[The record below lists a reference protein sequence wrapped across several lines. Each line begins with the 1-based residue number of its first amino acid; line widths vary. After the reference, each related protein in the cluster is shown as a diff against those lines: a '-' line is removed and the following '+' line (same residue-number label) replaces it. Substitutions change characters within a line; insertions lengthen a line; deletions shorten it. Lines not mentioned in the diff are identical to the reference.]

1 MSKKISLSNLS
12 FTEVKV
18 KTDVTEI
25 YKKIDKFAEE
35 SKGKDCREVLDS
47 VVKIL
52 RMPVEQDVEAF
63 VEKLGEKSV
72 FSGLVNTII
81 VDEANNPIV
90 VIPPEKKKEYDKT
103 FRYLLYLKY
112 YSLLS
117 KDVFNKLKENGFPI
131 FRCILDRLKANPLLA
146 EHFPFIEAGI
156 LEHIEGHF
164 MASILILG
172 LRIEGILRSILK
184 KHNIDTLRVFKNGTV
199 EEKTL
204 GRLFGIKKLQK
215 IIGNDLYQY
224 LHVLLI
230 KKEGQ
235 NIRNGLAHSLIR
247 YDEFNEELSSLLI
260 LTLLFMDQKITT
272 IP

>member
-1 MSKKISLSNLS
+1 MSEKIPLSNLS

-18 KTDVTEI
+18 RADVTEI
-25 YKKIDKFAEE
+25 YEKIDKFAEE
-35 SKGKDCREVLDS
+35 SKGKDCKEVLDI
-47 VVKIL
+47 VLGIL
-52 RMPVEQDVEAF
+52 ELPVEKDVEAF
-63 VEKLGEKSV
+63 VKKLGAKSV
-72 FSGLVNTII
+72 FSGLLNTII

-90 VIPPEKKKEYDKT
+90 IIPPEKKAEYDKT

-131 FRCILDRLKANPLLA
+131 FRCILQRLKSNPLLT
-146 EHFPFIEAGI
+146 EHFPFIERGV

-184 KHNIDTLRVFKNGTV
+184 KHGIDTLRVFNDGTV

-204 GRLFGIKKLQK
+204 GRLFGINELQK
-215 IIGNDLYQY
+215 IIGSDLYQY

-230 KKEGQ
+230 KKEGE

-247 YDEFNEELSSLLI
+247 YDDFNEELSSLLI
-260 LTLLFMDQKITT
+260 LTLLFMDQNIATM
-272 IP
+272 P